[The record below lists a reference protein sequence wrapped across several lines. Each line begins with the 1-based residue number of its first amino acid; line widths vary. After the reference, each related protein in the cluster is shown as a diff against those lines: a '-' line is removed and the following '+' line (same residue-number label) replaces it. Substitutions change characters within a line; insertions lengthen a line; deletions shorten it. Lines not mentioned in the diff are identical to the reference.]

1 MRLTHMR
8 KTFIQ
13 TLQQP
18 AEGTIY
24 THSVDGF
31 HATYLK
37 GRNVVIVEAVSL
49 DGKLEVKGVLQ
60 VAQFNEL
67 CESVKLVGDERGRE
81 AVFPLFYHAPEAWG
95 MQVVRDDR

>member
-8 KTFIQ
+8 RTFVQ

-18 AEGTIY
+18 AEGAIY
-24 THSVDGF
+24 AHSVDGF
-31 HATYLK
+31 YATYLK

-49 DGKLEVKGVLQ
+49 DNKLEVKGILQ
-60 VAQFNEL
+60 VAQFVKL
-67 CESVKLVGDERGRE
+67 CESVKLVEGERGQE